1 VVAHLGQVSPT
12 WADFEAASE
21 AASRWPAWAAPV
33 CVDDDVGAAPLS
45 SRHLSPNQ
53 SPAEVLDLRPEAE
66 AAAPRTEPDPL
77 RPTGDRPARSAGL
90 GGVAADTG
98 LVATHHRRAPAV
110 LVAAVVGLAACGSTS
125 SAHRASGP
133 LAPASPQVSVS
144 VSPLSVPSSAS
155 GASSPSTPRSAIGL
169 VVDGSGSDLTKPA
182 SPTTKALAPGS
193 SGYPTCFGLRDDGFT
208 ISYCQKFSSPLGTAV
223 ALVEDRA
230 TEERT
235 LIWTVSGR
243 TASLAL
249 RRVRTLAEPAGS
261 VNAQDGGAEASRTQ
275 LSDINNDRVTALIV
289 QTPAAAGAP
298 NPPLAALDIV
308 QASGIVGLHRNLH
321 NGVARKALGGG
332 LETWTPTGA
341 GNAEHT
347 VFEYRAGA
355 WRVVAD
361 TPESSDR
368 IPYSTYGQF

>member
-1 VVAHLGQVSPT
+1 MGKPT
-12 WADFEAASE
+12 
-21 AASRWPAWAAPV
+21 R
-33 CVDDDVGAAPLS
+33 
-45 SRHLSPNQ
+45 R
-53 SPAEVLDLRPEAE
+53 
-66 AAAPRTEPDPL
+66 
-77 RPTGDRPARSAGL
+77 AGL
-90 GGVAADTG
+90 GGIAADTG
-98 LVATHHRRAPAV
+98 QMPMHHRRAPAV
-110 LVAAVVGLAACGSTS
+110 LAAAVVGLSACGSS
-125 SAHRASGP
+125 SAHKASALP
-133 LAPASPQVSVS
+133 APASPRVSVS
-144 VSPLSVPSSAS
+144 LSPSPYPVRPSAS
-155 GASSPSTPRSAIGL
+155 EASRPSTPPNVVGL
-169 VVDGSGSDLTKPA
+169 VVDGAGSDLTRPA
-182 SPTTKALAPGS
+182 APTTKALAPGRL
-193 SGYPTCFGLRDDGFT
+193 GFPTCSGLRDEGFT
-208 ISYCQKFSSPLGTAV
+208 LSYCQRFSSPLGTAV
-223 ALVEDRA
+223 ALVEDYG

-235 LIWTVSGR
+235 LIWTVSGGS
-243 TASLAL
+243 ASLAL
-249 RRVRTLAEPAGS
+249 RRVRTLAQPAGS
-261 VNAQDGGAEASRTQ
+261 VNAQDGGAQATRTQ

>member
-1 VVAHLGQVSPT
+1 V
-12 WADFEAASE
+12 E
-21 AASRWPAWAAPV
+21 
-33 CVDDDVGAAPLS
+33 
-45 SRHLSPNQ
+45 
-53 SPAEVLDLRPEAE
+53 
-66 AAAPRTEPDPL
+66 
-77 RPTGDRPARSAGL
+77 
-90 GGVAADTG
+90 
-98 LVATHHRRAPAV
+98 THHRRAPAV
-110 LVAAVVGLAACGSTS
+110 LVAAVVGLSACGSTS
-125 SAHRASGP
+125 SSHRASGA

-193 SGYPTCFGLRDDGFT
+193 SGYPICFGLRDDGFT

-223 ALVEDRA
+223 ALVEARG

-308 QASGIVGLHRNLH
+308 QASGTVGLHRNLH

-347 VFEYRAGA
+347 VFEYRGGA